1 MEFTSLIRAT
11 KIGDG
16 MVATSRFDFGE
27 FAGVENWRLV
37 LAVNFFNAKR
47 DTLYQYGVCRLLE
60 DEINFR
66 KTRGA
71 ETIFLVQEND
81 KNSKI

>member
-16 MVATSRFDFGE
+16 TVATFRFTFGK

-37 LAVNFFNAKR
+37 LAANFFNAKR
-47 DTLYQYGVCRLLE
+47 DTLYQYWVCKLQ
-60 DEINFR
+60 DVEINFR

-71 ETIFLVQEND
+71 ETIFFSARKRQ
-81 KNSKI
+81 K